1 VYRRSWLGRSLLVYE
16 HSTNSMVTD
25 TITCD
30 ICGAKD
36 GEHQEILFEGV
47 TEPGY
52 RALVE
57 VQMCY
62 KAYENDYEQ
71 DY

>member
-1 VYRRSWLGRSLLVYE
+1 
-16 HSTNSMVTD
+16 MVTD

-71 DY
+71 D